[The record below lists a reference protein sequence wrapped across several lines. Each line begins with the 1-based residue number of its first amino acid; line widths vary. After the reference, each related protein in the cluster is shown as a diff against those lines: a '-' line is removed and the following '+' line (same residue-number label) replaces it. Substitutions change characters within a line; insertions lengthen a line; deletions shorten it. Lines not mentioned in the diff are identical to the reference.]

1 MAVKNRLEEDK
12 FVLDY
17 ITTLY
22 QKRQKKED
30 IIKENIEEQKYFFLE
45 RAEKLENSFYEAF
58 FEHSIENAVA
68 DAYEIFLETKTEYN
82 YFEQQLKQLDE
93 EKGRRFLKLVAI
105 YHSIR
110 LSRIKRR
117 KLRWREMRRNLYFVL
132 ELNEKEKKLAEV
144 LYCCAKSG
152 ESCFSDLFAKT
163 TARYVFNSRILS
175 PFSLAFIE
183 NFCYNSFNSFMSSF
197 TKYLSVNVR
206 LKRATS

>member
-1 MAVKNRLEEDK
+1 MH
-12 FVLDY
+12 Y

-22 QKRQKKED
+22 QKKQKKQD

-82 YFEQQLKQLDE
+82 YFEQQLNELNK
-93 EKGRRFLKLVAI
+93 EKGIRFLKLVAM

-117 KLRWREMRRNLYFVL
+117 KLRWREMKRNLYFVFQ
-132 ELNEKEKKLAEV
+132 LNDTEKKLADA
-144 LYCCAKSG
+144 L
-152 ESCFSDLFAKT
+152 
-163 TARYVFNSRILS
+163 
-175 PFSLAFIE
+175 
-183 NFCYNSFNSFMSSF
+183 
-197 TKYLSVNVR
+197 
-206 LKRATS
+206 

>member
-1 MAVKNRLEEDK
+1 MTL
-12 FVLDY
+12 
-17 ITTLY
+17 LY
-22 QKRQKKED
+22 QKIHQKED

-82 YFEQQLKQLDE
+82 YFEEQLKQLDQ
-93 EKGRRFLKLVAI
+93 EKGRRFLKLIVI

-117 KLRWREMRRNLYFVL
+117 KLRWREMKRNLYYVF
-132 ELNEKEKKLAEV
+132 ELNETEKKLAEV
-144 LYCCAKSG
+144 LYGCAKSR
-152 ESCFSDLFAKT
+152 ECYFSDLFAKT
-163 TARYVFNSRILS
+163 TARYVFGSQVLS

-183 NFCYNSFNSFMSSF
+183 NFCYNSFNSFMASF

-206 LKRATS
+206 LKRAAN

>member
-1 MAVKNRLEEDK
+1 M
-12 FVLDY
+12 LDY

-22 QKRQKKED
+22 QRRPKKED

-82 YFEQQLKQLDE
+82 YFEQQLKDLDE
-93 EKGRRFLKLVAI
+93 EKGRRFLKLVGI

-117 KLRWREMRRNLYFVL
+117 KLRWREMKRNLYFVFQ
-132 ELNEKEKKLAEV
+132 LNEKEKKLADV

-152 ESCFSDLFAKT
+152 ECYFSDLFAKT
-163 TARYVFNSRILS
+163 TARYVFDSRSLS

-183 NFCYNSFNSFMSSF
+183 NFCYNSFNSFMASF

-206 LKRATS
+206 LKRAAN

>member
-1 MAVKNRLEEDK
+1 MIGKQGGQVVYT
-12 FVLDY
+12 F
-17 ITTLY
+17 
-22 QKRQKKED
+22 QKKPKKQD

-45 RAEKLENSFYEAF
+45 RAEKLENSFYESF

-68 DAYEIFLETKTEYN
+68 DAYEIFLEKKTEYN
-82 YFEQQLKQLDE
+82 YFEQQLPTLDK
-93 EKGRRFLKLVAI
+93 EKGKRFLKLVAI

-117 KLRWREMRRNLYFVL
+117 KLRWREMKRNLYYVFQ
-132 ELNEKEKKLAEV
+132 LNDTEKKLADV
-144 LYCCAKSG
+144 LYGCAKSG

-163 TARYVFNSRILS
+163 TARYVFGSLTLS

-183 NFCYNSFNSFMSSF
+183 NFCYNSFNSFMASF

-206 LKRATS
+206 LKRAAS

>member
-1 MAVKNRLEEDK
+1 V
-12 FVLDY
+12 FDY

-22 QKRQKKED
+22 QKKPKKQD
-30 IIKENIEEQKYFFLE
+30 IIRENIEEQKYIFLE
-45 RAEKLENSFYEAF
+45 RTEKLQNSFYEAF

-82 YFEQQLKQLDE
+82 YFEQRLKELDK
-93 EKGRRFLKLVAI
+93 EKGRRFLKLVAM

-117 KLRWREMRRNLYFVL
+117 KLRWREMKQNLYFVFQ
-132 ELNEKEKKLAEV
+132 LNDTEKKLADA
-144 LYCCAKSG
+144 LYSCAKSG

-163 TARYVFNSRILS
+163 TARYIFGSHSLS

-206 LKRATS
+206 LKKVAN